1 VDWEIRGYVDVRNL
15 CRQRMGSSNS
25 PLSAKKFVVSAMPSA
40 WPVTAQ
46 LPEHFLRLR
55 VNDVATRKQ
64 DGPDED
70 NPAADGGRQDT
81 KFEHTFADSDHFAE
95 ILDQSV
101 AARSHQASLVKVYEA
116 RQNNA
121 VTLLRQQLDI
131 LNLEILEAE
140 QRQLQILEEN
150 SFELQYSESLLGE
163 EGDSPPA
170 YDGYL
175 GDDGPRSWSSVP
187 GSDCCSSS
195 ELDGDP
201 GADFWRDRARALTKL
216 LAESIRREKLLMHKL
231 NKYTSCPP
239 AAEPFDEI
247 YEQVKKLDEYLRF
260 ALRRAPIVVGHQ
272 V

>member
-1 VDWEIRGYVDVRNL
+1 
-15 CRQRMGSSNS
+15 MGSSNS
-25 PLSAKKFVVSAMPSA
+25 PLSAKNVVVAAMRSA

-55 VNDVATRKQ
+55 NSDVATRLQ
-64 DGPDED
+64 DGPDEA

-101 AARSHQASLVKVYEA
+101 AARSHQASLVKIYEA

-121 VTLLRQQLDI
+121 VALLRQQLDI

-150 SFELQYSESLLGE
+150 SFELQYGNCESLPGE
-163 EGDSPPA
+163 EGESPPA

-195 ELDGDP
+195 EIDGDA

-216 LAESIRREKLLMHKL
+216 LAESIRREKLLMQKL

-239 AAEPFDEI
+239 TAEPFDEI

-260 ALRRAPIVVGHQ
+260 SLRRAPIVVGHQ
-272 V
+272 VWWNEWIHTYTCSTR

>member
-1 VDWEIRGYVDVRNL
+1 MPTARNF
-15 CRQRMGSSNS
+15 CRPRMGSSNL
-25 PLSAKKFVVSAMPSA
+25 PLSAKNVVVSAMPSA

-55 VNDVATRKQ
+55 VNDVATRLQ

-150 SFELQYSESLLGE
+150 SFELQCGNCESLLGE
-163 EGDSPPA
+163 EGESPPA

-216 LAESIRREKLLMHKL
+216 LAESIRREKLLMQKL